1 MKINAALVV
10 AFLCLAAFIMPWGAF
25 VSDPFYVHTYS
36 ILASSLLV
44 IACYTVS
51 RAGWAVAVQIIECL
65 CIIYQSNVILNW
77 DNPVDGY
84 YHYHDEFM
92 MCAFLLEL
100 LFISTSIT
108 KVAVVMDG
116 ITGIFRRSFLSFMRL
131 YPSERSGINLSNDKE
146 HRQC

>member
-1 MKINAALVV
+1 MKRNAALVV
-10 AFLCLAAFIMPWGAF
+10 AFLCLLAFIMPWGAV

-44 IACYTVS
+44 IACYSVS

-92 MCAFLLEL
+92 MAAFIFEL
-100 LFISTSIT
+100 LFISTSI
-108 KVAVVMDG
+108 KKIAAVMDG
-116 ITGIFRRSFLSFMRL
+116 ISGTLGRTFLSIVRL
-131 YPSERSGINLSNDKE
+131 YPSERSGVSLSNDKE
-146 HRQC
+146 HHQC

>member
-1 MKINAALVV
+1 MKRNAALVV
-10 AFLCLAAFIMPWGAF
+10 AFLCALTFVMPWGAV
-25 VSDPFYVHTYS
+25 VSDPFYIHTYS

-51 RAGWAVAVQIIECL
+51 RAGWAIAVQIIECL

-92 MCAFLLEL
+92 MCAFILEL
-100 LFISTSIT
+100 LFISTSIK
-108 KVAVVMDG
+108 KVAAVWDG
-116 ITGIFRRSFLSFMRL
+116 ITGFIRNSFLSLVRL
-131 YPSERSGINLSNDKE
+131 YPSERGGINLSNDKE
-146 HRQC
+146 HHKC